1 MKWIK
6 VLSSTILAS
15 AITLSATPI
24 SHAAPNQTTTQ
35 TVAFDASHGQTAGAL
50 IGSLMVAFPIMRFNA
65 STRLYCETNRW
76 RI

>member
-35 TVAFDASHGQTAGAL
+35 TVAFDASRPNGR
-50 IGSLMVAFPIMRFNA
+50 S
-65 STRLYCETNRW
+65 C
-76 RI
+76 